1 MASAYEGELWEEK
14 KRTLCMSSFPC
25 PLFDTAKGAVLLFA
39 GHDNRPTLTP
49 AASSTV
55 SG

>member
-1 MASAYEGELWEEK
+1 MASAYERELWEEE
-14 KRTLCMSSFPC
+14 KRTLCMSSFAC
-25 PLFDTAKGAVLLFA
+25 LLLYTAKGAVLLFA

-49 AASSTV
+49 VGSSPV